1 MQELVQ
7 PRVARPIV
15 GNSTLVV
22 ARWSDAFHRCGQ
34 QSIYRSVFSIP
45 QQFESEISY
54 DDPPTRKQRLL
65 LPVPEHDQSTSTAGE
80 DVEVE
85 EDDEDTDEQESGEQ

>member
-1 MQELVQ
+1 MLATLHWLSQGGPTLSI
-7 PRVARPIV
+7 AV
-15 GNSTLVV
+15 GSKV
-22 ARWSDAFHRCGQ
+22 
-34 QSIYRSVFSIP
+34 SIEVSSIP